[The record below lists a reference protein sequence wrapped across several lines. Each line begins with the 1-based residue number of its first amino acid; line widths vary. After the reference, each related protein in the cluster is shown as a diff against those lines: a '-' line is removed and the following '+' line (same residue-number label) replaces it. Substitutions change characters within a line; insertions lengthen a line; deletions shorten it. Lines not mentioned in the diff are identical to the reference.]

1 MRHYEIVVL
10 IHPDQ
15 SDQSSAMVERYKGIV
30 EESGGPYIGLKTG
43 DGVYSL
49 IQSKKSTKLI
59 II

>member
-30 EESGGPYIGLKTG
+30 EESGDHT
-43 DGVYSL
+43 SA
-49 IQSKKSTKLI
+49 
-59 II
+59 